1 LEGKRL
7 KSRHS
12 GEESAHQETHYPQFY
27 SISLFIIVSEW
38 DTIWSSKPGVDDVT
52 RVSRLR
58 RLENDNFSLGAGK
71 DCFDRNLIEAN
82 RTWRK

>member
-1 LEGKRL
+1 LEDERL
-7 KSRHS
+7 NSRRC
-12 GEESAHQETHYPQFY
+12 GEESDHQETHYPQLH
-27 SISLFIIVSEW
+27 SISLFVIDSEW
-38 DTIWSSKPGVDDVT
+38 NTIWSSKFGVDDVT
-52 RVSRLR
+52 CVSRLR